1 MTLNFYKSIIKPTA
15 DFLSAF
21 ILLLLLSPFILVTML
36 VLLIA
41 NKGSIFFIQQRP
53 GLHAKPF
60 NIIKFKTMRDAFD
73 QHGNPLPDHI
83 RLTKAGKFVRSAS
96 LDELLQLI
104 NVLKGD
110 MSLIGPRPLLMK
122 YLPRYTEEQAR
133 RHLVRPGISGWAQV
147 NGRNAISWEEKFKYD
162 IYYVKHQ
169 SFSLDFKIFFLT
181 IFNILKR
188 KGINASQHIP
198 MTEFLG
204 SNSTAP

>member
-1 MTLNFYKSIIKPTA
+1 MTLNLYKSIIKPIA

-21 ILLLLLSPFILVTML
+21 ILLLILSPFILVTML

-73 QHGNPLPDHI
+73 QYGNSLPDHI
-83 RLTKAGKFVRSAS
+83 RLTKIGKFIRSAS

-110 MSLIGPRPLLMK
+110 MSMIGPRPLLMK
-122 YLPRYTEEQAR
+122 YLPLYSKEQSR
-133 RHLVRPGISGWAQV
+133 RHDVKPGISGWAQV
-147 NGRNAISWEEKFKYD
+147 NGRNAISWEEKFELD
-162 IYYVKHQ
+162 LYYVKHQ
-169 SFSLDFKIFFLT
+169 SLSLDLKILFLT
-181 IFNILKR
+181 IINILQR
-188 KGINASQHIP
+188 KGINADGQAT
-198 MTEFLG
+198 MEEFKG
-204 SNSTAP
+204 SFKP

>member
-1 MTLNFYKSIIKPTA
+1 MKLSLYKSILKPVA

-21 ILLLLLSPFILVTML
+21 ILLLILSPFILVTML
-36 VLLIA
+36 VLLLA

-53 GLHAKPF
+53 GLNAKPF

-83 RLTKAGKFVRSAS
+83 RLTKAGKFIRSAS

-122 YLPRYTEEQAR
+122 YLPRYTKEQAR

-147 NGRNAISWEEKFKYD
+147 NGRNAISWEEKFKLD
-162 IYYVKHQ
+162 LFYVQHQ
-169 SFSLDFKIFFLT
+169 SFSLDLKILFLT
-181 IFNILKR
+181 IINILQR
-188 KGINASQHIP
+188 KGISADGQAT
-198 MTEFLG
+198 MEEFKG
-204 SNSTAP
+204 ISAVS

>member
-1 MTLNFYKSIIKPTA
+1 MKLSLYKSIIKPIA

-21 ILLLLLSPFILVTML
+21 ILLLILSPFILVTML
-36 VLLIA
+36 VLLVA

-73 QHGNPLPDHI
+73 EYGNPLPDYV
-83 RLTKAGKFVRSAS
+83 RLTKAGKFIRSAS

-122 YLPRYTEEQAR
+122 YLPLYSKEQSR
-133 RHLVRPGISGWAQV
+133 RHEVKPGISGWAQV
-147 NGRNAISWEEKFKYD
+147 NGRNAITWEEKFKLD
-162 IYYVKHQ
+162 LYYVEHQ
-169 SFSLDFKIFFLT
+169 SLSLDLKILFLT
-181 IFNILKR
+181 IINILQR
-188 KGINASQHIP
+188 KGISADGQAT
-198 MTEFLG
+198 MEEFKGNL
-204 SNSTAP
+204 

>member
-1 MTLNFYKSIIKPTA
+1 MTLNLYKSIIKPLA

-21 ILLLLLSPFILVTML
+21 ILLLILSPFILVTML

-53 GLHAKPF
+53 GLNAKPF

-73 QHGNPLPDHI
+73 QQGNPLPDHI
-83 RLTKAGKFVRSAS
+83 RLTKAGKFIRSAS

-122 YLPRYTEEQAR
+122 YLPRYTKEQAR
-133 RHLVRPGISGWAQV
+133 RHHVRPGISG
-147 NGRNAISWEEKFKYD
+147 
-162 IYYVKHQ
+162 
-169 SFSLDFKIFFLT
+169 
-181 IFNILKR
+181 
-188 KGINASQHIP
+188 
-198 MTEFLG
+198 
-204 SNSTAP
+204 

>member
-1 MTLNFYKSIIKPTA
+1 MKLSLYKSIIKPIA

-21 ILLLLLSPFILVTML
+21 ILLLILSPFILVTML

-53 GLHAKPF
+53 GLNAKPF

-122 YLPRYTEEQAR
+122 YLPRYTKEQAR
-133 RHLVRPGISGWAQV
+133 RHLVKPGISGWAQV
-147 NGRNAISWEEKFKYD
+147 NGRNAISWEEKFNLDLFY
-162 IYYVKHQ
+162 IQHQ
-169 SFSLDFKIFFLT
+169 SFSLDLKILFLT
-181 IFNILKR
+181 IINILQR
-188 KGINASQHIP
+188 KGISADGQAT
-198 MTEFLG
+198 MEEFKG
-204 SNSTAP
+204 N

>member
-1 MTLNFYKSIIKPTA
+1 MTFNYYKSIIKPSA

-21 ILLLLLSPFILVTML
+21 ILLVILSPFILLTML
-36 VLLIA
+36 LLLVA
-41 NKGSIFFIQQRP
+41 NKGNIFFIQQRP
-53 GLHAKPF
+53 GLDAVPF
-60 NIIKFKTMRDAFD
+60 NIIKFKTMRDAYD
-73 QHGNPLPDHI
+73 EQGNQLPDHI
-83 RLTKAGKFVRSAS
+83 RLTRIGKFVRSAS

-122 YLPRYTEEQAR
+122 YLPRYTKEQAR

-147 NGRNAISWEEKFKYD
+147 NGRNAISWDQKFEYD
-162 IYYVKHQ
+162 LYYVEHQ

-188 KGINASQHIP
+188 KGINANQHVP

-204 SNSTAP
+204 NNSTAP